1 VVALPAGRGS
11 VSIAVN
17 TEIRVAWN
25 MGTRKT
31 SFPPEGS
38 KKISPQEKRLIRAC
52 EIVDRDPAVREVE
65 EDFGALTDEIAE
77 PWDVPR
83 CGAPG

>member
-1 VVALPAGRGS
+1 
-11 VSIAVN
+11 
-17 TEIRVAWN
+17 
-25 MGTRKT
+25 MGTLKMT
-31 SFPPEGS
+31 FSPDGS
-38 KKISPQEKRLIRAC
+38 KKLSRREERLIRAC

-65 EDFGALTDEIAE
+65 EDFGALSDEIAE